1 MKLVKFFFLTI
12 FYFCLTLTLQ
22 PDKRKVWIPLF
33 NGKNLSGWIQHGSEK
48 WIVKNGEILG
58 EAVTDEYGYLATRKT
73 YKNFE
78 LRGKFKAEGAGNSG
92 IFFHSSLEGVNIKGV
107 QVEVDPNPRKHTGGL
122 YESGGRGWLILPSK
136 EGENALKPGKWNE
149 ITFSVE
155 NNHVIT
161 YVNGIQA
168 VDYQDQAPRYFDGV
182 IALQLHSGG
191 KGKMRFKDLYIRE
204 IP

>member
-1 MKLVKFFFLTI
+1 M
-12 FYFCLTLTLQ
+12 
-22 PDKRKVWIPLF
+22 
-33 NGKNLSGWIQHGSEK
+33 
-48 WIVKNGEILG
+48 
-58 EAVTDEYGYLATRKT
+58 
-73 YKNFE
+73 
-78 LRGKFKAEGAGNSG
+78 
-92 IFFHSSLEGVNIKGV
+92 NIKGV